1 LAEKTKTTNNR
12 ESGAKPLQAADL
24 NLLVYDRALH
34 PELFHRYASYR
45 VEQGRYHAEIWITGL
60 SHVVTVTCG
69 RKSLT
74 ELLARENDT
83 LPTRGVLT
91 RFRLKG
97 ERDHEKRTPDGWGY
111 LVSTQV
117 ETMDEALYK
126 SVHHDLL
133 RHTEKRGWFHAY
145 EGWPGGELTPFTY
158 IDHEARD
165 REFHVHAFH
174 AYPLERTLV
183 KSQSII
189 ELPD

>member
-1 LAEKTKTTNNR
+1 LAQKAINNA
-12 ESGAKPLQAADL
+12 ELGNAPPQPIDL
-24 NLLVYDRALH
+24 HLFVFDRVLH
-34 PELFHRYASYR
+34 PELFQHFANHW
-45 VEQGRYHAEIWITGL
+45 VAQGRYHADIWIIGL
-60 SHVVTVTCG
+60 SHVVTVTSG
-69 RKSLT
+69 RGCLT
-74 ELLARENDT
+74 ELLARESDV

-97 ERDHEKRTPDGWGY
+97 ERDHERKTPDGWNY

-117 ETMDEALYK
+117 ETMGEALYK

-133 RHTEKRGWFHAY
+133 RHTEKRGWFQSYDQWA
-145 EGWPGGELTPFTY
+145 EGDLVPFTY

-174 AYPLERTLV
+174 AYPQEWTLV
-183 KSQSII
+183 KTQSII